1 MKGGLRLLAFTVGSR
16 PRLLWPEI
24 SIVDSRGWVSQ
35 RRSWV
40 QDGRVCRGQSVGWG
54 GGVEL

>member
-1 MKGGLRLLAFTVGSR
+1 MKGGWRLLAFTVGSR

-40 QDGRVCRGQSVGWG
+40 QDGRVCRGQSV
-54 GGVEL
+54 